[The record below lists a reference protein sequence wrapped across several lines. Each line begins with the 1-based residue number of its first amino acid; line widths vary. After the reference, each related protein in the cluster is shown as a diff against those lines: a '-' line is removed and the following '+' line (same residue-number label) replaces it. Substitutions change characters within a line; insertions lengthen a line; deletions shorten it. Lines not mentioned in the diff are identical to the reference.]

1 MRKLLYLSV
10 LLAGVAHGQSLVP
23 IDYSYAPPSD
33 WPKLD
38 ERITYLEENESI
50 QRFCNSKKWGLYN
63 RIKSCAVLSFEYEL
77 CMIYVQPND
86 EDALKHERAHC
97 AGYSH
102 VGEGGKA
109 HEAWERWKGKRT
121 GGLTAPQ

>member
-38 ERITYLEENESI
+38 ERITYADLETTR
-50 QRFCNSKKWGLYN
+50 RFCNPPKLIRD
-63 RIKSCAVLSFEYEL
+63 RIISCAVMSFEYGL
-77 CMIYVQPND
+77 CMIYVRPGD

-97 AGYSH
+97 DGFNH
-102 VGEGGKA
+102 VGESKTQ
-109 HEAWERWKGKRT
+109 EAWEKWKRTKT
-121 GGLTAPQ
+121 GGLSAPQ